1 MALVASCQENGH
13 AIAGRG
19 WDIYGDWDDDPG
31 KRRTDVYYVVAPFAL
46 AQAAPDTLAQVY
58 QSAAV
63 FFGRI
68 GPFSVIPLP

>member
-46 AQAAPDTLAQVY
+46 AQAAPT
-58 QSAAV
+58 
-63 FFGRI
+63 
-68 GPFSVIPLP
+68 P